1 MKGRVALVTGGGKGI
16 GAGIVR
22 RLAASGVRVAATGRD
37 QVSLDK
43 IAKETGALP
52 IIADV
57 TDAAHMEAALV
68 EVKKKLGTIGILV
81 HNAGIA
87 SSAKFT
93 EVSDETFERVMEV
106 NVAAPFRITRS
117 VIPDMLLSK
126 YGRIIHIASNAGLT
140 GYPYTSAY
148 CTSKHAIVGL
158 TRALAIEY
166 AKSGITV
173 NAVCPGFVDTEMTT
187 RSIDTIVRK
196 TGKNDLDARGALE
209 AMSPQGRFMSVEEI
223 AGFVHFLASDE
234 GRGINGQALAIDGGQ
249 VLK

>member
-1 MKGRVALVTGGGKGI
+1 
-16 GAGIVR
+16 
-22 RLAASGVRVAATGRD
+22 
-37 QVSLDK
+37 
-43 IAKETGALP
+43 
-52 IIADV
+52 
-57 TDAAHMEAALV
+57 
-68 EVKKKLGTIGILV
+68 
-81 HNAGIA
+81 
-87 SSAKFT
+87 
-93 EVSDETFERVMEV
+93 
-106 NVAAPFRITRS
+106 VAAPFRITRS

-126 YGRIIHIASNAGLT
+126 YGRVIHVASNAGLT

-148 CTSKHAIVGL
+148 CTSKHAVVGL

-196 TGKNDLDARGALE
+196 TGKTDADARSALE
-209 AMSPQGRFMSVEEI
+209 SLSPQGRFMTVDEI
-223 AGFVHFLASDE
+223 AGVVHLLASDE